1 MITVLMQSDKTL
13 VISEQGKIYQREK
26 LIDKIRFLVPAIY
39 DVNGVGMDLTNF
51 TATLEY
57 VDQANV
63 VQTETL
69 TKSEDLYK
77 EKFIEYVLPVDT
89 NVSKYA
95 GEIELR
101 LSLVHYDADTGYN
114 YVLHTGHTKIS
125 VSPLSDWYKFV
136 SDESLDVIDQKMSE
150 LDSKISAL
158 DEMAGTYAANQVDDL
173 KLTNSL
179 LQVSSK
185 GTPMGNGVTIITSGD
200 TEDSDANPSDGELDV
215 NSIVEI

>member
-1 MITVLMQSDKTL
+1 MITILMQNDKTL

-26 LIDKIRFLVPAIY
+26 LIDKIRFLVPTVY
-39 DVNGVGMDLTNF
+39 DINGADIDLTKF
-51 TATLEY
+51 VATLEY

-63 VQTETL
+63 VQTELL

-114 YVLHTGHTKIS
+114 YALHTGHTKIN
-125 VSPLSDWYKFV
+125 VLPLSNWYKFV
-136 SDESLDVIDQKMSE
+136 SDESIDVIDRKMSE
-150 LDSKISAL
+150 LDSKITAL
-158 DEMAGTYAANQVDDL
+158 NE
-173 KLTNSL
+173 
-179 LQVSSK
+179 
-185 GTPMGNGVTIITSGD
+185 
-200 TEDSDANPSDGELDV
+200 
-215 NSIVEI
+215 IVGA